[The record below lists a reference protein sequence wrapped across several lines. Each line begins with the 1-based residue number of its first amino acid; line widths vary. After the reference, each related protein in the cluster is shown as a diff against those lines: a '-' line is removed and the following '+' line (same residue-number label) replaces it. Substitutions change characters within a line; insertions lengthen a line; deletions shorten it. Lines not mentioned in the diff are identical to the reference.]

1 MGFRRGTDEQ
11 SSFVRY
17 LLPGA
22 LPHSRSLHLLETWG
36 GISFLLASPGKLLLL
51 KVVEG
56 EDEVRGGGRLTS
68 GGRPSLVETL
78 RWLHG

>member
-1 MGFRRGTDEQ
+1 
-11 SSFVRY
+11 
-17 LLPGA
+17 
-22 LPHSRSLHLLETWG
+22 
-36 GISFLLASPGKLLLL
+36 LL